1 MDRPVVIST
10 KAEPKEKRL
19 HWVVNLILRL
29 VKEKPMGTVGGIII
43 VLMLFIGIFANFLAP
58 YGMNEID
65 MNLRL
70 TPSSPQHI
78 FGTDALGRDILS
90 RVIFGARISMIVG
103 LSAAFIDMALAGLIG
118 ICSGYFGGKI
128 DLVVQRFV
136 DGFMCFP
143 PIFLYM
149 TIMAVVGAGMAQVI
163 VVLGFVAGIRSSR
176 VVRSAV
182 ISIKENVYVE
192 AARATGT
199 SPLGII
205 LRHILP
211 NVIAPL
217 IIIFTLAVGVTI
229 MAEATLSFLGFGIPP
244 PTPSWGGM
252 LSGQAR
258 QYMFKAPWL
267 VIWPGA
273 ALALVI
279 YGINMLGDAVR
290 DIFDPR
296 LKGGLGRYSGMKKK
310 IIKTLNSTNIKN

>member
-1 MDRPVVIST
+1 MDRPARIST
-10 KAEPKEKRL
+10 KTEVQVKHRHWLTNLVIRL
-19 HWVVNLILRL
+19 F
-29 VKEKPMGTVGGIII
+29 KEKPLGTVGGIII
-43 VLMLFIGIFANFLAP
+43 LTMLLAGIFANFLAP

-70 TPSSPQHI
+70 TPSSPQHL
-78 FGTDALGRDILS
+78 FGTDALGRDMFS

-103 LSAAFIDMALAGLIG
+103 LSAAFIQVALATLIG
-118 ICSGYFGGKI
+118 IFSGYLGGKF
-128 DLVVQRFV
+128 DLIVQRFV

-143 PIFLYM
+143 PLFLYL
-149 TIMAVVGAGMAQVI
+149 TIMAVAGAGMVQVI
-163 VVLGFVAGIRSSR
+163 VVLGLVSGIRSSR
-176 VVRSAV
+176 IVRSAV
-182 ISIKENVYVE
+182 ISTKVNVYVE
-192 AARATGT
+192 AARAIGT

-205 LRHILP
+205 FRHILP

-252 LSGQAR
+252 LSGTAR
-258 QYMFKAPWL
+258 KYMFKAPWL

-296 LKGGLGRYSGMKKK
+296 LKGGLGRYSGVKKK
-310 IIKTLNSTNIKN
+310 TVNKR